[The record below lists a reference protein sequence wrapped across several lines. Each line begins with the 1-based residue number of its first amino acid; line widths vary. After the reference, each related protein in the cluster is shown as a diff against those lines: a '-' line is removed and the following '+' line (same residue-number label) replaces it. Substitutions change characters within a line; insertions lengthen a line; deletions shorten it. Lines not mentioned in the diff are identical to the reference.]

1 VTRFNLLL
9 LAIAVACSLGAVTAQ
24 HHSRVLFV
32 ELEREQAGARQLE
45 DDWGRL
51 QLEQSTW
58 AMHQRIEMVASQR
71 LRMRVPPASR
81 VQIIDPAA
89 AAGEA
94 AR

>member
-1 VTRFNLLL
+1 MTRLNLLL
-9 LAIAVACSLGAVTAQ
+9 LALAVACALGAVTAQ
-24 HHSRVLFV
+24 HRSRVLFV
-32 ELEREQAGARQLE
+32 ELEREQAVARQLE

-58 AMHQRIEMVASQR
+58 AMHQRIETVASQR

-81 VQIIDPAA
+81 VQIIDPASVV
-89 AAGEA
+89 GEG

>member
-1 VTRFNLLL
+1 MTRLNLLL
-9 LAIAVACSLGAVTAQ
+9 LAVAVVCALGVVNAQ
-24 HHSRVLFV
+24 HRSRVLFV
-32 ELEREQAGARQLE
+32 ELEREQAVARQLE

-58 AMHQRIEMVASQR
+58 AMHQRIETVASQR

-81 VQIIDPAA
+81 VQMIDPAGMT
-89 AAGEA
+89 GEG